1 VWRERHA
8 TLLLRRHTL
17 PTTTLPASL
26 NPGLGT
32 SAAYGR
38 LCVRPSPAARARL
51 RGMRHGPPH
60 ATASPAPSSALLTP
74 PIYPPDSWTCL
85 WLASRSPWRRW
96 PLTRCGFQPTAM
108 RGAGGG
114 ALRGA
119 VDGAWHLDRATD
131 HFLAYWAAVG
141 PRRRACGRRGA
152 RAHRSRAIARW
163 PRDARAPSRLQIRR
177 RGAPLAMFARRA

>member
-1 VWRERHA
+1 
-8 TLLLRRHTL
+8 
-17 PTTTLPASL
+17 LPASEKGEGKGAFTEL
-26 NPGLGT
+26 LQTHRQHPPTLQRMLQALWADMDRGGFC
-32 SAAYGR
+32 AALMRDVLRFYGK
-38 LCVRPSPAARARL
+38 PAFQTTWYIPTMQVCDNSIESCFGVQAVYRAL
-51 RGMRHGPPH
+51 
-60 ATASPAPSSALLTP
+60 
-74 PIYPPDSWTCL
+74 
-85 WLASRSPWRRW
+85 
-96 PLTRCGFQPTAM
+96 
-108 RGAGGG
+108 GGG

-119 VDGAWHLDRATD
+119 ADGAWHLDRATD